1 MKRSA
6 LAWLFCISAWQIPI
20 RFPQRERSDINFE
33 PRLAKL
39 EAEREALKEDMKS
52 AAAEI
57 EKLRTSLKE
66 VRDKANSAAKD
77 AADANDDIAEIK
89 WIGRGIM
96 GAVAFLI
103 GVVVTQWVTK
113 FMALRKVR
121 VVKAS

>member
-1 MKRSA
+1 MKHWMLAIVFCVSA
-6 LAWLFCISAWQIPI
+6 SQCLSA
-20 RFPQRERSDINFE
+20 QRRAPDADAGFE

-39 EAEREALKEDMKS
+39 EAEREGLKEDMRN
-52 AAAEI
+52 ATAEI

-66 VRDKANSAAKD
+66 VRDKATSAEKD
-77 AADANDDIAEIK
+77 AATANDDIGEIK

-113 FMALRKVR
+113 FMTMRKPR
-121 VVKAS
+121 VVRPA

>member
-1 MKRSA
+1 M
-6 LAWLFCISAWQIPI
+6 LAWQALCIPLSARAPNI
-20 RFPQRERSDINFE
+20 DFE

-39 EAEREALKEDMKS
+39 EAEREGLKEDTKN
-52 AAAEI
+52 ATAEI
-57 EKLRTSLKE
+57 DKLRTSLKE

-77 AADANDDIAEIK
+77 AANANDEISQIV

-113 FMALRKVR
+113 LMAVRRVR
-121 VVKAS
+121 VPKPA